1 MATCKSCFYGTTWAE
16 QTDRQHTIDFGAF
29 RQHKGRT
36 HLIASYGPVRWILV
50 MRRKWPRAVF
60 KAEIAAHL
68 ICTRNDR
75 TQIAD
80 LRFL

>member
-50 MRRKWPRAVF
+50 MRR
-60 KAEIAAHL
+60 